1 MGKIFIDTSALF
13 ALINLVD
20 EENLAARTTWKDL
33 LQRSNE
39 LLTNNYIIVEC
50 LSLVQRRLGLEHVR
64 KLQAEIFPLITVDW
78 IYEEQHALAVQYA
91 MKSNRRK
98 LTLVDC
104 SAFETMRRLGIET
117 AFTFDSHFRA
127 EGFNTIP

>member
-20 EENLAARTTWKDL
+20 EDNLSARDTWKDL
-33 LQRSNE
+33 LRHSNR

-50 LSLVQRRLGLEHVR
+50 LSLVQRRLGLDHVR

-78 IYEEQHALAVQYA
+78 IDEEQHVLAVQYVL
-91 MKSNRRK
+91 KSNRRN

-117 AFTFDSHFRA
+117 AFTFDRHFRD
-127 EGFNTIP
+127 ESFNTIP